1 MSSGKGNSSEKVSFR
16 AYCFYLVKNF
26 ILLPI
31 LQGCTKNSDHTMV
44 LLGHAKSASIG
55 LRITINQIT
64 GQFLSQDFTRSFHM
78 GVHMGVLFSMQLLL
92 VTKDQADP

>member
-1 MSSGKGNSSEKVSFR
+1 M
-16 AYCFYLVKNF
+16 
-26 ILLPI
+26 
-31 LQGCTKNSDHTMV
+31 QGCTKNSDHTML
-44 LLGHAKSASIG
+44 LLGHASIG

-64 GQFLSQDFTRSFHM
+64 DQFLSQDFTRRFHM